1 MVYQHPHVCSVCVTF
16 HLRLQ
21 LHNAAGATQVTGLEY
36 RHVKDLHV
44 LMPAGVKVRLAFS
57 QHCNCLKDSAASRQH
72 LLFLPPPMLHVEAL
86 VLIPHWR
93 SLCCSFHLLFLHL
106 AYVVCR

>member
-1 MVYQHPHVCSVCVTF
+1 MLTDGIPTSTCCSVCATF

-44 LMPAGVKVRLAFS
+44 LMPAGVKVGLAFS
-57 QHCNCLKDSAASRQH
+57 QHCDCLKDSVARRRH
-72 LLFLPPPMLHVEAL
+72 LLFLQPRATAVYMQRL
-86 VLIPHWR
+86 W
-93 SLCCSFHLLFLHL
+93 S
-106 AYVVCR
+106 